1 MRNLLIL
8 SFLLLFACGPSDEA
22 ANQSAAGEQPGGTI
36 KQVWGT
42 GRDRLCLQNERAGL
56 IVYAAQGDANC
67 MVRGTAEGV
76 DATIRIKPDGD
87 ESCTITA
94 RLDNGSML
102 LGEVS
107 PACAYYCGPKAS
119 YAGKRLGP
127 SDTAKPAV
135 DVAGE
140 PLC

>member
-1 MRNLLIL
+1 MRTLLIL
-8 SFLLLFACGPSDEA
+8 SSLLLFACGRSDEA
-22 ANQSAAGEQPGGTI
+22 ANQSAAGEERGVTA
-36 KQVWGT
+36 KQLWGT
-42 GRDRLCLQNERAGL
+42 GRDRLCLQNGRAGL

-67 MVRGTAEGV
+67 MVRGTAERAQG
-76 DATIRIKPDGD
+76 TIRIRPDGE
-87 ESCTITA
+87 ESCAVTA
-94 RLDNGSML
+94 RLDNGAVV
-102 LGEVS
+102 LGDVS

-127 SDTAKPAV
+127 SDTAKPAL